1 MEDELIKKIW
11 DDVLVILKE
20 KIVAIT
26 YDTWILPLIPHSFED
41 NCFCALTGQNLAV
54 QLLQKNQKEIS
65 EALSQVCGK
74 EVYFKVVYDEEVHKQ
89 YEKEKQKLKKEEQ
102 KEFIQN
108 LEKKMPT
115 SKYDGLKQMQS
126 DCRLNLKYRF
136 ENFVVGAN
144 NKFAH
149 AVAQAVAK
157 DPGKQYNPLFIY
169 GGSGLGKT
177 HLLQAIGHD
186 ILFHKPKLKVK
197 YIKAEEFINDL
208 VNSIAKGM
216 DKVGDKNKK
225 MNEFRNKYRNAD
237 VLLIDDIQ
245 LIEGKARTEEK
256 VFIVEGLRMFVEVP
270 KERVEKVYISETL
283 YNRKKLDLNLQ
294 NFPVEI
300 LSDSVFQHVSDTK
313 TPQGILCVVRQEKHI
328 LEELLSVP
336 NPHFVVLDNLQ
347 DPGNLGTIVRTAEG
361 AGVDAVFMS
370 RDCVDIYNPKT
381 IRSTM
386 GSIYR
391 MPILYVEDIIMLLDE
406 FRKKGICSYAAHLE
420 GKHSYDEE
428 NYCGGTAI
436 LIGNEGNGLR
446 EEVSAKADIWVQ
458 IPMQGQVESLNAAIA
473 AAVLMFEVSRQRR
486 Q

>member
-54 QLLQKNQKEIS
+54 QILQKNQKEIA

-74 EVYFKVVYDEEVHKQ
+74 DVYFKVVYSEEVQKQ

-108 LEKKMPT
+108 LEKKIPT

-216 DKVGDKNKK
+216 DKAGDKNKK

-245 LIEGKARTEEK
+245 LIEGKARTEEEMFNTFESLHSAGK
-256 VFIVEGLRMFVEVP
+256 QIVFTSDRSPDKFENTPDRLKTRFQMGLLADIQVPDLETRMAILTRLSENNNVRMNVEVIEFLASVYNKNIRELEGAFNTISAYSSINEVP
-270 KERVEKVYISETL
+270 ITIDMVKQVIGYSEKRKTFTVDGIVDIVAGFYNISVDDIKSTNRAAKTAYARQVAIYLAKEMTGESYPFVADCF
-283 YNRKKLDLNLQ
+283 NRKHTTIMYSHQKVKEDMA
-294 NFPVEI
+294 VDRH
-300 LSDSVFQHVSDTK
+300 LSMDIKELT
-313 TPQGILCVVRQEKHI
+313 EKI
-328 LEELLSVP
+328 
-336 NPHFVVLDNLQ
+336 
-347 DPGNLGTIVRTAEG
+347 
-361 AGVDAVFMS
+361 
-370 RDCVDIYNPKT
+370 
-381 IRSTM
+381 
-386 GSIYR
+386 
-391 MPILYVEDIIMLLDE
+391 
-406 FRKKGICSYAAHLE
+406 
-420 GKHSYDEE
+420 
-428 NYCGGTAI
+428 
-436 LIGNEGNGLR
+436 
-446 EEVSAKADIWVQ
+446 
-458 IPMQGQVESLNAAIA
+458 NA
-473 AAVLMFEVSRQRR
+473 
-486 Q
+486 

>member
-54 QLLQKNQKEIS
+54 QILQKNQKEIS

-74 EVYFKVVYDEEVHKQ
+74 EVYFKVLYDEEVQKQ
-89 YEKEKQKLKKEEQ
+89 FEKEKQKLKKEEQ

-115 SKYDGLKQMQS
+115 SKYDALKQMQS

-245 LIEGKARTEEK
+245 LIEGKARTEEEMFNTFESLHTAGK
-256 VFIVEGLRMFVEVP
+256 QIVFTSDRSPDKFENTPDRLKTRFQMGLLADIQVPDLETRMAILTRLCENNNIKMSVEVIEFLASIYNKNIRELEGAFNTISAYSSINEVP
-270 KERVEKVYISETL
+270 ITVDMVKQVIGYSEKRKTFTVDGIVDIVAGFYNISVDDIKSTNRAAKTAYARQVAIYLAKEMTGESYPYVADCF
-283 YNRKKLDLNLQ
+283 NRKHTTIMYSHQKVKEDMA
-294 NFPVEI
+294 I
-300 LSDSVFQHVSDTK
+300 DRHLSMDIKELT
-313 TPQGILCVVRQEKHI
+313 EKI
-328 LEELLSVP
+328 
-336 NPHFVVLDNLQ
+336 
-347 DPGNLGTIVRTAEG
+347 
-361 AGVDAVFMS
+361 
-370 RDCVDIYNPKT
+370 
-381 IRSTM
+381 
-386 GSIYR
+386 
-391 MPILYVEDIIMLLDE
+391 
-406 FRKKGICSYAAHLE
+406 
-420 GKHSYDEE
+420 
-428 NYCGGTAI
+428 
-436 LIGNEGNGLR
+436 
-446 EEVSAKADIWVQ
+446 
-458 IPMQGQVESLNAAIA
+458 NA
-473 AAVLMFEVSRQRR
+473 
-486 Q
+486 